1 MNPKV
6 ADIRSEHW
14 RQIICECINRD
25 PKLSKRKWCQANGV
39 RYRSLMYWQRKFQAE
54 ALERMEN
61 RESNFPVKSGSTN
74 APAFADMTPQL
85 AVLQAEQISAATL
98 PEEGIPTLTPELMIQ
113 AGAYRVYVNS
123 SIQEAT
129 LEKVLRVIC
138 HA

>member
-6 ADIRSEHW
+6 ADIRSAHW
-14 RQIICECINRD
+14 RQTICECINRD
-25 PKLSKRKWCQANGV
+25 PKLSKRKWCQSNGI

-61 RESNFPVKSGSTN
+61 QETNLPVKGGSTN
-74 APAFADMTPQL
+74 APVFADVTPKL
-85 AVLQAEQISAATL
+85 VALQAGQVSAATL
-98 PEEGIPTLTPELMIQ
+98 SEEGNPSLIPELMIQ
-113 AGAYRVYVNS
+113 AGTYRVYVNS

-138 HA
+138 RA